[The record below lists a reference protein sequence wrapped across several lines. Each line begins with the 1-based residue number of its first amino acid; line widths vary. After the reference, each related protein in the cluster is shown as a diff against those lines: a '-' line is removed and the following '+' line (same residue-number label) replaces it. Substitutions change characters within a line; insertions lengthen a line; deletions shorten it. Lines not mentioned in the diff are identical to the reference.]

1 MKLNQT
7 SRLFRISSIL
17 FLLLI
22 SNCRG
27 LPSSKEVAITP
38 KPSMTFALTSAP
50 TTNQI
55 SVPVVGTDSKLV
67 EQCLDVAPALSD
79 TFPYNGLL
87 VLKERVSGNDKPYVT
102 TLDMDTGKATAISL
116 DRENQIGHVVSP
128 DQTLMA
134 YTSILF
140 DEQKN
145 IIKEEL
151 VIADANGTRLK
162 SMPWGET
169 WHSIAAWLN
178 DTQLAISLVL
188 SPEQNSGQKPAALLV
203 LDPFTGEQKLLDP
216 DLPGYIHEPDMVVP
230 YWGGWLGTVYDFTGS
245 LAVYPAYF
253 GTDSDKFTYAVWDA
267 SKGQMVVSLER
278 VFAPYLGF
286 NDIFPQPR
294 WSPDNSQFVF
304 NGLVNTD
311 NGVASELYRVSRDG
325 QIEQLTELSPTAYVL
340 DSGYGWSPDGR
351 FIALLLITREVFGSK
366 ALVAL
371 LDTVTL
377 QVTNYCLTISYGSAL
392 LSPPIWSPDGRQ
404 FLVTDWYD
412 EGHQRIILIDI
423 EKNIAAQI
431 AEDMELIGWMVKP

>member
-1 MKLNQT
+1 MKINQT
-7 SRLFRISSIL
+7 SQIFMGLSIL
-17 FLLLI
+17 FLLLL
-22 SNCRG
+22 SNCG
-27 LPSSKEVAITP
+27 VSPSSIKAAVTP
-38 KPSMTFALTSAP
+38 KPSMTFAPISAP

-55 SVPVVGTDSKLV
+55 SVPVVGANSKMI

-79 TFPYNGLL
+79 ASSYKGLL
-87 VLKERVSGNDKPYVT
+87 ILKERFGDNTKPGVT
-102 TLDMDTGKATAISL
+102 TLDTATGKTKVISL

-140 DEQKN
+140 DEQEN

-151 VIADANGTRLK
+151 VVADANGTRLM

-178 DTQLAISLVL
+178 ESQLVISLIL

-203 LDPFTGEQKLLDP
+203 LDPFTGEQKLLDA
-216 DLPGYIHEPDMVVP
+216 DLPGYIHESGLVVP
-230 YWGGWLGTVYDFTGS
+230 YWDGWLGAVYDSTGS

-253 GTDSDKFTYAVWDA
+253 GTDPDKFTYAVWDA
-267 SKGQMVVSLER
+267 SKEQMVVSLEN
-278 VFAPYLGF
+278 VFAVY
-286 NDIFPQPR
+286 DIFPQPR

-311 NGVASELYRVSRDG
+311 NGVAIELYRVSRGG

-340 DSGYGWSPDGR
+340 DSGYSWSPEGR
-351 FIALLLITREVFGSK
+351 FIALLLITKEVFYPK

-377 QVTNYCLTISYGSAL
+377 QVTNYCLPVSYGGAL
-392 LSPPIWSPDGRQ
+392 LSPPVWSPDGRQ

-412 EGHQRIILIDI
+412 DGHQRIIMIDI